1 MLSLFY
7 GITALHD
14 DENIFSW
21 VIKGQIRK
29 KLLKQNNVPHS
40 LVLWFLTKQYFSR
53 VKCFNCY
60 VIEL

>member
-40 LVLWFLTKQYFSR
+40 LVLWFLTKQ
-53 VKCFNCY
+53 
-60 VIEL
+60 